1 MRPLL
6 SERQTMNDVQFNYW
20 PIFVNMADR
29 LMEADLIGIDKGEMI
44 SDMTPSEMIGVE
56 QVLIDRVH
64 GVDASIAKL
73 GEVRVRANDIVWMIE
88 RTRQSMFSDD
98 CVHEDE

>member
-1 MRPLL
+1 
-6 SERQTMNDVQFNYW
+6 MNEVRFNHW
-20 PIFVNMADR
+20 PAFVSMADR
-29 LMEADLIGIDKGEMI
+29 LMEADLIGIDKDEMI

-56 QVLIDRVH
+56 QVLIDIIH

-73 GEVRVRANDIVWMIE
+73 GEVRVRANDIVRMIE